1 MKKILKNEKLHLP
14 FGMGKFQMDNYLVY
28 FGKVKLRLKSQDAI
42 VLPITGVSIVYDDS
56 KAEEMGK
63 RYAILRWMTENR
75 QSHINTQRLVLGYL
89 KSVMQQRLDEKYG
102 YFETQE
108 ELDAYN
114 KRFLAGEVPCFPWER
129 VVEI

>member
-1 MKKILKNEKLHLP
+1 MRKILKNEKLHLP

-28 FGKVKLRLKSQDAI
+28 FGKVKLRLKSHDAI

-63 RYAILRWMTENR
+63 RYAILRWMTNDV
-75 QSHINTQRLVLGYL
+75 QSHINTQRLVMGYL

-102 YFETQE
+102 FFETQE
-108 ELDAYN
+108 ELDAFD
-114 KRFLAGEVPCFPWER
+114 KQLSAWEA
-129 VVEI
+129 EHC